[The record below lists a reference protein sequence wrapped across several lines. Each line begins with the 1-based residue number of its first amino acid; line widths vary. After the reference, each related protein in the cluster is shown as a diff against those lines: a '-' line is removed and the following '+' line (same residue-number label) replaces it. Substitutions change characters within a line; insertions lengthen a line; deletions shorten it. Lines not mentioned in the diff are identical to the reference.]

1 MNGAVFI
8 ETRDTPGLAAKFEAH
23 LKFVPDLQPLVICSE
38 QNKYQFNGFEK
49 VVIKP
54 INNIIEYNF
63 MMTSTQF
70 WDLIPFEKIL
80 TCEHESGILRE
91 GLDEFIEWDYVGAPW
106 WFQKYGGN
114 GGFSWR
120 SVKAMKDICKAYSY
134 TGKGQEDT
142 YFCNVMNQSKYF
154 RLAPRKVCERFSV
167 ETVYKLGSFGY
178 HFGKDAK
185 LMLRPWEMDK
195 ILQQYD

>member
-1 MNGAVFI
+1 MIKKWKATMTCTSFKELFYDNLSKTGNFN
-8 ETRDTPGLAAKFEAH
+8 AAYEAAE
-23 LKFVPDLQPLVICSE
+23 D
-38 QNKYQFNGFEK
+38 
-49 VVIKP
+49 
-54 INNIIEYNF
+54 
-63 MMTSTQF
+63 
-70 WDLIPFEKIL
+70 
-80 TCEHESGILRE
+80 EHESGILRN